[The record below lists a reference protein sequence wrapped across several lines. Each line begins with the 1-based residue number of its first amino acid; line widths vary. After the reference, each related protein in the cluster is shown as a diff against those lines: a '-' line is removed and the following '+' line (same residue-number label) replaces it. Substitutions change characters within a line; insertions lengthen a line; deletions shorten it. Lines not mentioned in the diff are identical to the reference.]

1 MTQHALYLDF
11 EYCTGCHSCELACRN
26 ELGLPVDGFGIK
38 VLEDRPRKNPDGKWN
53 WNYIAYPTEL
63 CNLCEQRTERG
74 LLPSCVQTCQAK
86 VLEYGTVEECAKKL
100 VENGH
105 QATIFIP

>member
-38 VLEDRPRKNPDGKWN
+38 VLEDRPRKT
-53 WNYIAYPTEL
+53 PTA
-63 CNLCEQRTERG
+63 N
-74 LLPSCVQTCQAK
+74 
-86 VLEYGTVEECAKKL
+86 GT
-100 VENGH
+100 GI
-105 QATIFIP
+105 T